1 MKKRPSLVADLPKE
15 LELAIA
21 SGGYHPAVVADTA
34 RRALVGEPLESFLV
48 HQETM
53 FDPAESL
60 RRHLSVLLL
69 TPTRLVV
76 VHADDTDQH
85 GLHMGRRGLTLAAT
99 SAESVALS
107 SVNSVVLS
115 TVVHHPES
123 FAPGDIPD
131 EVTITLCWGTM
142 TRVDLEPA
150 DCPDPQCNADH
161 GFTGVMTRDDMV
173 VRVSRAADGDDALHA
188 ALDFASS
195 VHHAI
200 GPRP

>member
-1 MKKRPSLVADLPKE
+1 
-15 LELAIA
+15 
-21 SGGYHPAVVADTA
+21 
-34 RRALVGEPLESFLV
+34 
-48 HQETM
+48 M

-76 VHADDTDQH
+76 VHADDTDPH
-85 GLHMGRRGLTLAAT
+85 SLHMGRGGHTLAAT
-99 SAESVALS
+99 SAESVSLS

-115 TVVHHPES
+115 TVVHHPET
-123 FAPGDIPD
+123 FASGDIPD
-131 EVTITLCWGTM
+131 EATITLCWGTM

-150 DCPDPQCNADH
+150 TCPDPQCTADH
-161 GFTGVMTRDDMV
+161 GLTGVMTRDDMV
-173 VRVSRAADGDDALHA
+173 VRVSRAADGDAALQA